1 MRSSHLTALFGAATA
16 FLRAPS
22 AVIHRVLRA
31 LGAARFANFGADAA
45 NVVHEMRTPAHEC
58 RRGPADVGAVAIQ
71 ADAIGQ
77 SWRCLVRSSRPPNSV
92 RIPERSERTPRC
104 TIDVRGDSRV
114 PPQQRSSPEGNVLII
129 PCRTSANP
137 PIHTVSATSR
147 CPCPSTRELRWTYRS
162 PAEKPAAAS
171 N

>member
-1 MRSSHLTALFGAATA
+1 MRSGHLAALFGAATA

-22 AVIHRVLRA
+22 AVIHRVLCA

-45 NVVHEMRTPAHEC
+45 NVVHETRTPAHEC

-71 ADAIGQ
+71 ADAIGHLGDVSFAQ
-77 SWRCLVRSSRPPNSV
+77 ASLRTVSAFLSAANARLDARLMLVMTHTYLRSKRSSL
-92 RIPERSERTPRC
+92 
-104 TIDVRGDSRV
+104 
-114 PPQQRSSPEGNVLII
+114 EGNVLKI
-129 PCRTSANP
+129 PCRTIANP
-137 PIHTVSATSR
+137 PIHTISATSR
-147 CPCPSTRELRWTYRS
+147 CPCSPTRGLRWTYRS